1 MMQGCV
7 VWLLRSPPQFV
18 REVSQTAMTYNVR
31 AREASP
37 LVRASTRGTS
47 PNPIIPKGFVPP
59 KRGADAI
66 EDRL

>member
-31 AREASP
+31 AREALP
-37 LVRASTRGTS
+37 LVRASTRRNV
-47 PNPIIPKGFVPP
+47 PDPIIPKGFVPP

>member
-31 AREASP
+31 AGEAYWSGHP
-37 LVRASTRGTS
+37 STRRNV
-47 PNPIIPKGFVPP
+47 PDPIIPKGFVPP